1 MAADDDDAGPEVNS
15 GRAWLVYTVL
25 RIVVFLGTVGF
36 FLIVGLHD
44 LLLLLVAV
52 PVSAAISFVVLRPQ
66 RTALIAAQIARRQQR
81 AARRAEV
88 RSRLDES

>member
-1 MAADDDDAGPEVNS
+1 MAAGDDVGPDAS
-15 GRAWLVYTVL
+15 RSRAWLVYSAL
-25 RIVVFLGTVGF
+25 RLVVFLGTAGF
-36 FLIVGLHD
+36 FLIFGLHGF
-44 LLLLLVAV
+44 LLVLVAL

-81 AARRAEV
+81 AAQRDAL